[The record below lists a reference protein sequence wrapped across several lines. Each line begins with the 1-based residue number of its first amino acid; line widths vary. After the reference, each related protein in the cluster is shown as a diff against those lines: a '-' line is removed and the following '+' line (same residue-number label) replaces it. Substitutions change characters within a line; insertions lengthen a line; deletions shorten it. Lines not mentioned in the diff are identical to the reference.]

1 MGRRPDLIRA
11 LVVVFVLGLAV
22 TGVSSI
28 WHARQQ
34 QEQAKATQPVRHDH
48 QRQVLAGVFQ
58 NGYPRD

>member
-34 QEQAKATQPVRHDH
+34 HQEQAKATRPVQHH
-48 QRQVLAGVFQ
+48 QQQVVASAFQ
-58 NGYPRD
+58 SDYPRD